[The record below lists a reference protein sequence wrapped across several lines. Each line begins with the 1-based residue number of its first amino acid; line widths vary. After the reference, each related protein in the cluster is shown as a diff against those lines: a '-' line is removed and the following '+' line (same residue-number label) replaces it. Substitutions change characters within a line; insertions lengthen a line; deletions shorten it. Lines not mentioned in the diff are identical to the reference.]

1 MSKARLEHVNISV
14 SDAQRTATF
23 LEKLTGWHRR
33 WEGAAANGGYT
44 IHLGDET
51 AYLAIYTNS
60 SVQGAFAKG
69 APMNHIGIAVKDLDA
84 AEAAVQAEGLTTFNH
99 GEYKPGPRNFYF
111 IDADGVEFEVVCYQS

>member
-44 IHLGDET
+44 IHLGDEI
-51 AYLAIYTNS
+51 AYLAILHKF
-60 SVQGAFAKG
+60 VGARRFC
-69 APMNHIGIAVKDLDA
+69 
-84 AEAAVQAEGLTTFNH
+84 EGRAH
-99 GEYKPGPRNFYF
+99 EPHRHR
-111 IDADGVEFEVVCYQS
+111 S